1 MYNTVKL
8 KRGITMSKHKYLA
21 KKILSLDNYDVDYK
35 PAPLKLKDSIKV
47 SDLFYEYFFK
57 DYDIYNINDKLYF
70 DKDDELIDYDGACK
84 SKGYISGNISSIM
97 ILTPTLE
104 STKNIVTITH
114 EKAHAYNFFN
124 KRRVSEVV
132 PSFMD
137 IMQSIYLDK
146 VAPGI
151 KKDNI
156 NYKINQAKIAAK
168 IYLKKSRLFYSD
180 KMLENQINYMNDFLK
195 TFLLLREYQESSDN
209 VKDILYNN
217 LFTNNKDIFDKNNYI
232 DDNNI
237 IEKIEFIK
245 KI

>member
-1 MYNTVKL
+1 
-8 KRGITMSKHKYLA
+8 
-21 KKILSLDNYDVDYK
+21 
-35 PAPLKLKDSIKV
+35 
-47 SDLFYEYFFK
+47 
-57 DYDIYNINDKLYF
+57 
-70 DKDDELIDYDGACK
+70 
-84 SKGYISGNISSIM
+84 
-97 ILTPTLE
+97 
-104 STKNIVTITH
+104 
-114 EKAHAYNFFN
+114 
-124 KRRVSEVV
+124 
-132 PSFMD
+132 MD

-146 VAPGI
+146 VTPGI

-195 TFLLLREYQESSDN
+195 TVLLLKEYQESPDN